1 MQEYDESF
9 FRAKANKRAGITWLA
24 LIFIA
29 TIYYGIKT
37 KNGEIARGYFIAF
50 TVVGWV
56 TYITGYIVSMIK
68 GKAAKEYKWVLG
80 ICYLL
85 FYAVIA
91 WTALDKI
98 SYIFILPL
106 LSILILYKDP
116 KFIKMI
122 MWFTLFVLISSNI
135 YKGVAKG
142 MMDFVASEE
151 CALQFAIVLCC
162 FACTNMAIRHLVE
175 SDGALTGSIE
185 SELAQVVQTVEQVK
199 DASNSI
205 VDGVTVVRE
214 LADENKQGA
223 NNVVKDMGTLAKN
236 NGILNDKTV
245 SSIEMTK
252 VIDTQVKDVS
262 DLMEEFSK
270 LIEKSV
276 EHADLSADELTE
288 VVEITNRMSALS
300 SKIETILET
309 FKKEFENVKQETS
322 TIEGITSQTNLL
334 ALNASIEAAR
344 AGEAGKGFAVVA
356 DQIRSLS
363 SGTQDSS
370 NSIMEALSHLEAT
383 SDEMLQSI
391 TETVELIQLNI
402 EKVSTVNKSVS
413 DITSDATSL
422 GDNIKVVDSAVKQVE
437 NSNETLT
444 ANMNQVG
451 EIMQIMT
458 ESINNAE
465 QTTKTMLSKYEASAK
480 SATDIE
486 SVVGELM
493 EELGIGGFMNV
504 SDIKSGMK
512 FRMVIEDQTNA
523 KEEYTGE
530 VVDRKDNNVYIN
542 INNRAAF
549 DDKRRNLKCSFN
561 AVVDNVLYCWNG
573 IAIHNVKAG
582 EKGQFKLT
590 IDTNPQVYN
599 RRKYPRMPLDN
610 KCTISVDGTDIT
622 YYGYMVNISANGF
635 AFSVNDSSFENM
647 KGKNIVIEIDNFD
660 VIKDKEI
667 QGCIIRCSNDEG
679 NYIVGCRMPEDSNEI
694 KDYVNKNYSE

>member
-512 FRMVIEDQTNA
+512 FRMGIEDQTNA

-582 EKGQFKLT
+582 EKGQFKLA

-622 YYGYMVNISANGF
+622 YYGHMVNISANGF

>member
-344 AGEAGKGFAVVA
+344 AGEAGRGFAVVA
-356 DQIRSLS
+356 SEIGTLANNSAESVAHITELITEINRLVENAVSQAGSSVDEIADSAMLIHTAVDTFNTIYNNINDTNSLMANVVEKIGQVDEVATNVAAICEEQAAS
-363 SGTQDSS
+363 SDE
-370 NSIMEALSHLEAT
+370 IMAT
-383 SDEMLQSI
+383 SESMLGQAK
-391 TETVELIQLNI
+391 NI
-402 EKVSTVNKSVS
+402 SKNS
-413 DITSDATSL
+413 
-422 GDNIKVVDSAVKQVE
+422 GQVE
-437 NSNETLT
+437 VS
-444 ANMNQVG
+444 
-451 EIMQIMT
+451 
-458 ESINNAE
+458 AE
-465 QTTKTMLSKYEASAK
+465 ELAASA
-480 SATDIE
+480 
-486 SVVGELM
+486 
-493 EELGIGGFMNV
+493 
-504 SDIKSGMK
+504 
-512 FRMVIEDQTNA
+512 QQ
-523 KEEYTGE
+523 
-530 VVDRKDNNVYIN
+530 
-542 INNRAAF
+542 
-549 DDKRRNLKCSFN
+549 
-561 AVVDNVLYCWNG
+561 LYSE
-573 IAIHNVKAG
+573 IQ
-582 EKGQFKLT
+582 QFK
-590 IDTNPQVYN
+590 I
-599 RRKYPRMPLDN
+599 
-610 KCTISVDGTDIT
+610 
-622 YYGYMVNISANGF
+622 
-635 AFSVNDSSFENM
+635 
-647 KGKNIVIEIDNFD
+647 
-660 VIKDKEI
+660 
-667 QGCIIRCSNDEG
+667 
-679 NYIVGCRMPEDSNEI
+679 
-694 KDYVNKNYSE
+694 